1 MEVQVERAMHRSGR
15 SFRRR
20 AIFIGV
26 IGVLVLLVGLSS
38 AHYSWALQK
47 YAIAP
52 GDSAGVVAPSGQPPV
67 APPAGDAGHGAA
79 APAPAPHGVA
89 AAPAASSVPGEA
101 GQAPPGHPPAVATQ
115 APVPAHAP
123 AAGHAAPAGAHG
135 AAVGAHGP
143 GLPEISPIPGVTFV
157 ETMISLMDHELHGRL
172 LGWRPNDIVVGRF
185 TDNVNN
191 YQLGVLEA
199 MRFTTVRLK
208 DSLTRMGDADTY
220 DPDLEKALHL
230 LMNSATSFWFP
241 SAENSYGEAVDC
253 LKAFVEKLKTGKRSF
268 YYRKDNLVA
277 LIANYR
283 DLLGNVNKSLVDGSV
298 SWWNSDNYFYYA
310 KGIAHVYYQILRV
323 VRVGY
328 QPQLASTL
336 YGVDIM
342 DTMLH
347 ELSRTEEMDPWII
360 LNSDLDGFFANHRA
374 DLNAPLSEVA
384 HLMVVM
390 SQL

>member
-1 MEVQVERAMHRSGR
+1 MEVQVERAIHRSGR

-26 IGVLVLLVGLSS
+26 IGVLLLLGLSG
-38 AHYSWALQK
+38 APNCWALQK
-47 YAIAP
+47 YTIAP
-52 GDSAGVVAPSGQPPV
+52 GEGAGVAAPGVQPPT
-67 APPAGDAGHGAA
+67 APPAGDAGHGPA
-79 APAPAPHGVA
+79 APAPHAVA
-89 AAPAASSVPGEA
+89 VPPAASSVPGEA
-101 GQAPPGHPPAVATQ
+101 GQAPPAHPPAAPAQAT
-115 APVPAHAP
+115 APALEP
-123 AAGHAAPAGAHG
+123 AAGHAAP
-135 AAVGAHGP
+135 GAHGP
-143 GLPEISPIPGVTFV
+143 SLPEISPIPGVTFV
-157 ETMISLMDHELHGRL
+157 ETMINLMDQELHGRV
-172 LGWRPNDIVVGRF
+172 LGWRPNDIVLGRV
-185 TDNVNN
+185 TDNINN

-199 MRFTTVRLK
+199 IRFTTVRLK

-253 LKAFVEKLKTGKRSF
+253 LKAFVQKLKTGKRSF

-298 SWWNSDNYFYYA
+298 SWWTSDDYFYYA
-310 KGIAHVYYQILRV
+310 KGIAHVYYEILRV

-328 QPQLASTL
+328 QPQLATTL
-336 YGVDIM
+336 YGIDII

-347 ELSRTEEMDPWII
+347 ELGRVEHMDPWII
-360 LNSDLDGFFANHRA
+360 LNADLDSFFANHRA
-374 DLNAPLSEVA
+374 DINAPLSEVA